1 MALRFRGL
9 LLWLSVCLLSATGS
23 QAQEDPIQQH
33 QAYIEAAGAV
43 LTTYMKEQSGWN
55 HYFTTV
61 APQQSASD
69 QVKPQ
74 EAYRRFLEDT
84 LSRWRQIKVV
94 PACYNTHLLYELALY
109 SYGVAANFHLTSLY
123 ARSALF
129 VQKAVEL
136 TS

>member
-9 LLWLSVCLLSATGS
+9 LLWLSVCLLLATGS

-43 LTTYMKEQSGWN
+43 L
-55 HYFTTV
+55 
-61 APQQSASD
+61 A
-69 QVKPQ
+69 
-74 EAYRRFLEDT
+74 AY
-84 LSRWRQIKVV
+84 S
-94 PACYNTHLLYELALY
+94 THLLYELALY

-136 TS
+136 IDERSRYYTTQGDEYFQRAVLLAQADGCASPPPAR